1 MSLIVAILLLLVV
14 SRVAA
19 EIAERVHQP
28 AMIGEILAG
37 LILGP
42 ALLGVI
48 HESTELTAIADI
60 GLLMLV
66 LLAGMEIELRQLIDA
81 FTGRNIWISVMG
93 FVMPL
98 ALGIATGVV
107 LGLDANRTLFV
118 GLCIAITA
126 LPVSI
131 RILMD
136 IGRLQTPI
144 GQRII
149 GAAIANDVLAL
160 LVLGVVV
167 NANTTGAAWPDV
179 VTSSGMPLLKVVV
192 FMGAVLLVGEALR
205 RAAAMAHL
213 DKIRERLGSRLRV
226 KEPVFAATL
235 VFVIVFAALA
245 EILGLHFVVGAFFGS
260 VLLNHDL
267 LGQQQFEQARRT
279 ASAVSMGFL
288 APLFFASIGLAFDPS
303 GLTDVWLTTMVVV
316 VAFVG
321 KIFAGR
327 VGGWLAGMRPAES
340 WALGMG
346 LNGRG
351 IMELVV
357 ARIGLSS
364 GLIGSGLFSVLVLM
378 GMITTIVTPT
388 LLKRAFEAA
397 DRETA
402 RLNRSRGQP
411 VAGSGGFDDPRRG

>member
-1 MSLIVAILLLLVV
+1 MTLIVAILFLLIV

-19 EIAERVHQP
+19 ELAERVGQP

-42 ALLGVI
+42 ALLGLI
-48 HESTELTAIADI
+48 HPSPELTAIADI

-66 LLAGMEIELRQLIDA
+66 LLAGMEIDLDQLFDA
-81 FTGRNIWISVMG
+81 FRGRNLWISIMG
-93 FVMPL
+93 FVVPF
-98 ALGIATGVV
+98 ALGAATGAT
-107 LGLDANRTLFV
+107 LGLDAYRTIFV

-136 IGRLQTPI
+136 IGRLQTTV

-149 GAAIANDVLAL
+149 GAAIANDVIAL
-160 LVLGVVV
+160 LVLGVIV
-167 NANTTGAAWPDV
+167 NANTTQAGWREIVASA
-179 VTSSGMPLLKVVV
+179 GMPAAKVVL
-192 FMGAVLLVGEALR
+192 FMAAVVLAGKAINK
-205 RAAAMAHL
+205 AAAMAHL
-213 DKIRERLGSRLRV
+213 DKLRESIGNSLRV

-235 VFVIVFAALA
+235 LFVIVFAALA
-245 EILGLHFVVGAFFGS
+245 EALGLHFVVGAFFGS
-260 VLLNHDL
+260 VLLSHEL
-267 LGQQQFEQARRT
+267 LGPAQFEQARKT

-303 GLTDVWLTTMVVV
+303 GLSDVWLTVAIVV

-321 KIFAGR
+321 KILSGR
-327 VGGWLAGMRPAES
+327 IGGWLAGMGPAES

-357 ARIGLSS
+357 ARIGLST
-364 GLIGSGLFSVLVLM
+364 GLVGSGLFTVLVLM
-378 GMITTIVTPT
+378 GMVTTIVTPT
-388 LLKRAFEAA
+388 LLKRAFAAA
-397 DRETA
+397 DREQAQLRTDSTA
-402 RLNRSRGQP
+402 RT
-411 VAGSGGFDDPRRG
+411 

>member
-1 MSLIVAILLLLVV
+1 MTLIVAILLLLVV

-19 EIAERVHQP
+19 ELAERAGQP

-42 ALLGVI
+42 ALFGLI
-48 HESTELTAIADI
+48 HESPELTAIADI

-66 LLAGMEIELRQLIDA
+66 LLAGMEIELKQLFDA
-81 FTGRNIWISVMG
+81 FTGRNLWISVMG
-93 FVMPL
+93 FVVPL
-98 ALGIATGVV
+98 ALGIGTGAM

-136 IGRLQTPI
+136 IGRLQTAV

-160 LVLGVVV
+160 LVLGVIV
-167 NANTTGAAWPDV
+167 NANTTGAGWREMLA
-179 VTSSGMPLLKVVV
+179 SAGMPIVKVVV
-192 FMGAVLLVGEALR
+192 FMAAVLLAGKAINK
-205 RAAAMAHL
+205 AAAMAHL
-213 DKIRERLGSRLRV
+213 DQTREAIGRRLRV
-226 KEPVFAATL
+226 KEPVFAVTL
-235 VFVIVFAALA
+235 LFVIVFAALA
-245 EILGLHFVVGAFFGS
+245 EVLGLHFVVGAFFGS
-260 VLLNHDL
+260 VLLNHEL
-267 LGQQQFEQARRT
+267 LGQQQFEQARKT

-303 GLTDVWLTTMVVV
+303 GLTDLWLTLGVVI

-327 VGGWLAGMRPAES
+327 IGGWLAGMKPAES

-346 LNGRG
+346 LNARG

-364 GLIGSGLFSVLVLM
+364 GLVGSGLFSVLVLM
-378 GMITTIVTPT
+378 GMVTTIVTPM

-397 DRETA
+397 DREQQRPQSA
-402 RLNRSRGQP
+402 VSI
-411 VAGSGGFDDPRRG
+411 

>member
-1 MSLIVAILLLLVV
+1 MTLIVAILFLLIV

-19 EIAERVHQP
+19 ELAERVGQP

-42 ALLGVI
+42 ALLGLI
-48 HESTELTAIADI
+48 HPSPELTAIADI

-66 LLAGMEIELRQLIDA
+66 LLAGMEIDLDQLFDA
-81 FTGRNIWISVMG
+81 FRGRNLWISIMG
-93 FVMPL
+93 FVVPF
-98 ALGIATGVV
+98 ALGAGTGAT
-107 LGLDANRTLFV
+107 LGLDAYRTIFV

-136 IGRLQTPI
+136 LGRLQTTV

-149 GAAIANDVLAL
+149 GAAIANDVIAL
-160 LVLGVVV
+160 LVLGVIV
-167 NANTTGAAWPDV
+167 NANRTQAGWREVFVSA
-179 VTSSGMPLLKVVV
+179 GMPAAKVVL
-192 FMGAVLLVGEALR
+192 FMAAVVLAGKAINK
-205 RAAAMAHL
+205 AAAMTHL
-213 DKIRERLGSRLRV
+213 DKLRESIGSRLRV

-235 VFVIVFAALA
+235 LFVIVFAALA
-245 EILGLHFVVGAFFGS
+245 EALGLHFVVGAFFGS
-260 VLLNHDL
+260 VLLSHEL
-267 LGQQQFEQARRT
+267 LGPAQFEQARKT

-303 GLTDVWLTTMVVV
+303 GLSDVWLTIGVVV

-321 KIFAGR
+321 KILSGR
-327 VGGWLAGMRPAES
+327 IGGWLAGMGPAES

-378 GMITTIVTPT
+378 GMVTTIVTPT
-388 LLKRAFEAA
+388 LLKRAFAAA
-397 DRETA
+397 DRERAQVQTDSTA
-402 RLNRSRGQP
+402 RI
-411 VAGSGGFDDPRRG
+411 

>member
-1 MSLIVAILLLLVV
+1 MTLIVAILLLLVV

-19 EIAERVHQP
+19 ELAERVGQP
-28 AMIGEILAG
+28 AMIGEIVAG

-42 ALLGVI
+42 ALLGLI
-48 HESTELTAIADI
+48 HESPELTAIADI
-60 GLLMLV
+60 GLLMLM
-66 LLAGMEIELRQLIDA
+66 LLAGMEIELRQLFDA
-81 FTGRNIWISVMG
+81 FKGRNVWISVMG
-93 FVMPL
+93 FVVPFSL
-98 ALGIATGVV
+98 GVGAGAL
-107 LGLDANRTLFV
+107 LGLDPNRTIFV

-136 IGRLQTPI
+136 IGRLQTRV

-160 LVLGVVV
+160 LVLGVIV
-167 NANTTGAAWPDV
+167 NANTTGAGWREVIA
-179 VTSSGMPLLKVVV
+179 SSWLPAAK
-192 FMGAVLLVGEALR
+192 VLLFMAAVVAAGKAIHM
-205 RAAAMAHL
+205 AAAITRLHDL
-213 DKIRERLGSRLRV
+213 RQRLGEGLRV

-235 VFVIVFAALA
+235 LFVIVFAALA
-245 EILGLHFVVGAFFGS
+245 EALGLHFIVGAFFGS
-260 VLLNHDL
+260 VLLSHEL
-267 LGQQQFEQARRT
+267 IGPQQFEQARRT

-288 APLFFASIGLAFDPS
+288 APLFFASIGLAFDSS
-303 GLTDVWLTTMVVV
+303 GPTDVWLTVVV
-316 VAFVG
+316 VTAAFAG

-327 VGGWLAGMRPAES
+327 IGGWLAGMGPAES

-378 GMITTIVTPT
+378 GMATTIVTPM
-388 LLKRAFEAA
+388 LLKRAFEAV
-397 DRETA
+397 DREQA
-402 RLNRSRGQP
+402 RRSQSAAP
-411 VAGSGGFDDPRRG
+411 L

>member
-1 MSLIVAILLLLVV
+1 MSLIVAILFLLIV

-19 EIAERVHQP
+19 ELAERFGQP
-28 AMIGEILAG
+28 AMIGEIVAG

-42 ALLGVI
+42 ALLGLI
-48 HESTELTAIADI
+48 HQSPELTAIADI

-66 LLAGMEIELRQLIDA
+66 LLAGTEISLEQLVDA
-81 FTGRNIWISVMG
+81 FSGRNLWISIMG
-93 FVMPL
+93 FVVPFAMG
-98 ALGIATGVV
+98 LGLGVA
-107 LGLDANRTLFV
+107 LGLDANRTIFV
-118 GLCIAITA
+118 GLCISITA

-136 IGRLQTPI
+136 IGRLQTTI

-149 GAAIANDVLAL
+149 GAAIANDVIAL
-160 LVLGVVV
+160 LVLGVIV
-167 NANTTGAAWPDV
+167 NANTTQAGWREV
-179 VTSSGMPLLKVVV
+179 VVSAGMPTLKVVL
-192 FMGAVLLVGEALR
+192 FMAAVVLAGKAINK
-205 RAAAMAHL
+205 AAAMAHL
-213 DKIRERLGSRLRV
+213 DKWRENIGSRLRV

-235 VFVIVFAALA
+235 LFVIVFAALA
-245 EILGLHFVVGAFFGS
+245 EALGLHFVVGAFFGS
-260 VLLNHDL
+260 VLLSHEL
-267 LGQQQFEQARRT
+267 LGPQQFEQARKT

-288 APLFFASIGLAFDPS
+288 APLFFASIGLAFDTS
-303 GLTDVWLTTMVVV
+303 GLTDVWLTVGVVV

-321 KIFAGR
+321 KIFSGR
-327 VGGWLAGMRPAES
+327 VGGWLAGMGPAES

-364 GLIGSGLFSVLVLM
+364 GLIGSGLFSVVVLM

-388 LLKRAFEAA
+388 LLKRAFEKAE
-397 DRETA
+397 REQA
-402 RLNRSRGQP
+402 RLKK
-411 VAGSGGFDDPRRG
+411 AG

>member
-1 MSLIVAILLLLVV
+1 MTLIVAILLLLVV
-14 SRVAA
+14 SRLAA
-19 EIAERVHQP
+19 ELAERIGQP

-42 ALLGVI
+42 AVFGLV
-48 HESTELTAIADI
+48 HESPELTAIADI

-66 LLAGMEIELRQLIDA
+66 LLAGMEIELEQLFDA
-81 FTGRNIWISVMG
+81 FAGRNLWISVMG
-93 FVMPL
+93 FVVPL
-98 ALGIATGVV
+98 ALGIGMGAL

-136 IGRLQTPI
+136 IGRLQTTV

-160 LVLGVVV
+160 LVLGVIV
-167 NANTTGAAWPDV
+167 NANTTGAGWREMLA
-179 VTSSGMPLLKVVV
+179 SAGMPILKVVV
-192 FMGAVLLVGEALR
+192 FMIAVLLAGQAINK
-205 RAAAMAHL
+205 AAAMAHL
-213 DKIRERLGSRLRV
+213 DKLRESLGSALRV

-245 EILGLHFVVGAFFGS
+245 EALGLHFVVGAFFGS

-267 LGQQQFEQARRT
+267 LGRQQFEQARKT

-303 GLTDVWLTTMVVV
+303 GLTDVWLTLGVVT

-327 VGGWLAGMRPAES
+327 LGGWLAGMRPAES

-378 GMITTIVTPT
+378 GMVTTIVTPT

-397 DRETA
+397 DREEQ
-402 RLNRSRGQP
+402 RS
-411 VAGSGGFDDPRRG
+411 PRAEVPL

>member
-1 MSLIVAILLLLVV
+1 MTLIVAILFLLIV

-19 EIAERVHQP
+19 ELAERVGQP

-42 ALLGVI
+42 ALLGLI
-48 HESTELTAIADI
+48 HTSPELTAIADI

-66 LLAGMEIELRQLIDA
+66 LLAGMEIDLDQLFDA
-81 FTGRNIWISVMG
+81 FKGRNLWISIMG
-93 FVMPL
+93 FVVPF
-98 ALGIATGVV
+98 ALGLGLGAA
-107 LGLDANRTLFV
+107 LGLDAHRTIFV

-136 IGRLQTPI
+136 IGRLQTTV

-149 GAAIANDVLAL
+149 GAAIANDVIAL
-160 LVLGVVV
+160 LVLGVIV
-167 NANTTGAAWPDV
+167 NANTTQAGWREV
-179 VTSSGMPLLKVVV
+179 VASAGMPAAKVVL
-192 FMGAVLLVGEALR
+192 FMAAVVLAGKAINK
-205 RAAAMAHL
+205 AAAMAHL
-213 DKIRERLGSRLRV
+213 DKLRESIGSRLRV

-235 VFVIVFAALA
+235 LFVIVFAALA
-245 EILGLHFVVGAFFGS
+245 EALGLHFVVGAFFGS
-260 VLLNHDL
+260 VLLSHEL
-267 LGQQQFEQARRT
+267 LGPAQFEQARKT

-303 GLTDVWLTTMVVV
+303 GLSDVWLTVGVVV

-321 KIFAGR
+321 KILSGR
-327 VGGWLAGMRPAES
+327 IGGWLAGMSPAES

-364 GLIGSGLFSVLVLM
+364 GLVGSGLFSVLVLM
-378 GMITTIVTPT
+378 GMVTTIVTPA
-388 LLKRAFEAA
+388 LLKRAFAAA
-397 DRETA
+397 DRERAQVRTDSTA
-402 RLNRSRGQP
+402 RT
-411 VAGSGGFDDPRRG
+411 

>member
-28 AMIGEILAG
+28 AMIGEIVAG

-42 ALLGVI
+42 ALLDLI
-48 HESTELTAIADI
+48 HESSELTAIADV

-66 LLAGMEIELRQLIDA
+66 LLAGMEIELKQLFDA

-93 FVMPL
+93 FVVPL
-98 ALGIATGVV
+98 VLGIGAGAM

-136 IGRLQTPI
+136 IGRLHTTV
-144 GQRII
+144 GQQII

-160 LVLGVVV
+160 LLLGVIV
-167 NANTTGAAWPDV
+167 NAHTTGAAWRDV
-179 VTSSGMPLLKVVV
+179 VASSGMPIVKVLV
-192 FMGAVLLVGEALR
+192 FMAAVLLVGKALNK
-205 RAAAMAHL
+205 AAAIAHL
-213 DKIRERLGSRLRV
+213 DKVREVIGSRLRV

-245 EILGLHFVVGAFFGS
+245 ELLGLHFVVGAFFGS
-260 VLLNHDL
+260 VLLNHEL
-267 LGQQQFEQARRT
+267 LGQEQFEQARKT

-288 APLFFASIGLAFDPS
+288 APLFFASIGLAFDPT
-303 GLTDVWLTTMVVV
+303 GLSDVWLTTMVVT

-327 VGGWLAGMRPAES
+327 VGGWLAGMGPAES

-378 GMITTIVTPT
+378 GMVTTIVTPT
-388 LLKRAFEAA
+388 LLKRAFAAA
-397 DRETA
+397 DREQA
-402 RLNRSRGQP
+402 Q
-411 VAGSGGFDDPRRG
+411 RRPQSAAPI

>member
-1 MSLIVAILLLLVV
+1 MSLIIAILLLLVV

-19 EIAERVHQP
+19 ELAERAGQP

-42 ALLGVI
+42 ALFDLI
-48 HESTELTAIADI
+48 RPSTELTAIADI

-66 LLAGMEIELRQLIDA
+66 LLAGMEIELKQLFDA
-81 FTGRNIWISVMG
+81 FRGRNLWISLMG
-93 FVMPL
+93 FFVPF
-98 ALGIATGVV
+98 ALGVAVGAV
-107 LGLDANRTLFV
+107 LGLDANRTIFI

-136 IGRLQTPI
+136 LGRLQTPI

-149 GAAIANDVLAL
+149 GAAIANDVIAL
-160 LVLGVVV
+160 LVLGVIV
-167 NANTTGAAWPDV
+167 NANTTGAGWREV
-179 VTSSGMPLLKVVV
+179 VTSAVMPTAKVLVFMLAVVVAGKAINKVVS
-192 FMGAVLLVGEALR
+192 
-205 RAAAMAHL
+205 MAHL
-213 DKIRERLGSRLRV
+213 DTLREAVSGRLRV

-235 VFVIVFAALA
+235 LFVIVFAALA
-245 EILGLHFVVGAFFGS
+245 EALGLHFVVGAFFGS
-260 VLLNHDL
+260 VLLNHEL
-267 LGQQQFEQARRT
+267 LGKQQFEQARRT

-288 APLFFASIGLAFDPS
+288 APLFFASIGLAFDPA
-303 GLTDVWLTTMVVV
+303 GLSDVWLTVGVVT

-327 VGGWLAGMRPAES
+327 IGGWLAGMKPAES

-397 DRETA
+397 DREQA
-402 RLNRSRGQP
+402 QRPQP
-411 VAGSGGFDDPRRG
+411 APL

>member
-1 MSLIVAILLLLVV
+1 MTLIIAILFLLIV

-19 EIAERVHQP
+19 ELAERVGQP
-28 AMIGEILAG
+28 AMIGEIVAG

-42 ALLGVI
+42 ALFGLI
-48 HESTELTAIADI
+48 QQSPELTAIADI

-66 LLAGMEIELRQLIDA
+66 LLAGMEITLDQLFDA
-81 FTGRNIWISVMG
+81 FTGRNLWISIMG
-93 FVMPL
+93 FVIPF
-98 ALGIATGVV
+98 ALGLGLGVT
-107 LGLDANRTLFV
+107 LGLDAHRTIFV
-118 GLCIAITA
+118 GLCISITA

-136 IGRLQTPI
+136 LGRLQTTI

-149 GAAIANDVLAL
+149 GAAIANDVIAL
-160 LVLGVVV
+160 LVLGVIV
-167 NANTTGAAWPDV
+167 NASRTQAGWREV
-179 VTSSGMPLLKVVV
+179 VMSAGMPTAKVVL
-192 FMGAVLLVGEALR
+192 FMAAVVLAGKAIHK
-205 RAAAMAHL
+205 AAAMAHL
-213 DKIRERLGSRLRV
+213 DRWRESIGSRLRV

-235 VFVIVFAALA
+235 LFVIVFAALA
-245 EILGLHFVVGAFFGS
+245 EALGLHFVVGAFFGS
-260 VLLNHDL
+260 VLLSHEL
-267 LGQQQFEQARRT
+267 LGPAQFEQARKT

-303 GLTDVWLTTMVVV
+303 GLSDVWLTVGVVV

-321 KIFAGR
+321 KILSGR
-327 VGGWLAGMRPAES
+327 IGGWLAGMSPAES

-378 GMITTIVTPT
+378 GMVTTIVTPT
-388 LLKRAFEAA
+388 LLKRAFAAA
-397 DRETA
+397 DRERAQVRTESTA
-402 RLNRSRGQP
+402 RL
-411 VAGSGGFDDPRRG
+411 

>member
-1 MSLIVAILLLLVV
+1 MTLIIAILLLLVV

-19 EIAERVHQP
+19 ELAERVGQP

-42 ALLGVI
+42 ALFGLI
-48 HESTELTAIADI
+48 HESPELTAIADI

-66 LLAGMEIELRQLIDA
+66 LLAGMEIELKQLFDA
-81 FTGRNIWISVMG
+81 FTGRNLWISVMG
-93 FVMPL
+93 FVVPL
-98 ALGIATGVV
+98 ALGVATGAM

-136 IGRLQTPI
+136 IGRLQTVV

-160 LVLGVVV
+160 LVLGVIV
-167 NANTTGAAWPDV
+167 NGNTTGAGWREMLA
-179 VTSSGMPLLKVVV
+179 SAGMPIVKVVV
-192 FMGAVLLVGEALR
+192 FMAAVLLAGKAINK
-205 RAAAMAHL
+205 AAAMAHL
-213 DKIRERLGSRLRV
+213 DRFRDAIGSRLRV
-226 KEPVFAATL
+226 KEPVFALTL
-235 VFVIVFAALA
+235 LFVIVFAALA
-245 EILGLHFVVGAFFGS
+245 EVLGLHFVVGAFFGS
-260 VLLNHDL
+260 VLLNHEL
-267 LGQQQFEQARRT
+267 LGQQQFEQARKT

-303 GLTDVWLTTMVVV
+303 GLTDLWLTLGVVT

-327 VGGWLAGMRPAES
+327 IGGWLAGMRPAES

-378 GMITTIVTPT
+378 GMVTTIVTPT

-397 DRETA
+397 DRE
-402 RLNRSRGQP
+402 RQR
-411 VAGSGGFDDPRRG
+411 DPQSAASI

>member
-1 MSLIVAILLLLVV
+1 MSLIVAILFLLIV

-19 EIAERVHQP
+19 ELAERFGQP
-28 AMIGEILAG
+28 AMIGEIVAG

-42 ALLGVI
+42 ALLGLI
-48 HESTELTAIADI
+48 HQSPELTAIADI

-66 LLAGMEIELRQLIDA
+66 LLAGMEISLDQLVDA
-81 FTGRNIWISVMG
+81 FSGRNLWISIMG
-93 FVMPL
+93 FVVPFAMG
-98 ALGIATGVV
+98 LGLGVA
-107 LGLDANRTLFV
+107 LGLDANRTIFV
-118 GLCIAITA
+118 GLCISITA

-136 IGRLQTPI
+136 IGRLHTTI

-149 GAAIANDVLAL
+149 GAAIANDVIAL
-160 LVLGVVV
+160 LVLGVIV
-167 NANTTGAAWPDV
+167 NANTTQAGWREV
-179 VTSSGMPLLKVVV
+179 VVSAGMPTLKVVL
-192 FMGAVLLVGEALR
+192 FMAAVVLAGKAINK
-205 RAAAMAHL
+205 AAAMAHL
-213 DKIRERLGSRLRV
+213 DKWRENIGSRLRV

-235 VFVIVFAALA
+235 LFVIVFAALA
-245 EILGLHFVVGAFFGS
+245 EALGLHFVVGAFFGS
-260 VLLNHDL
+260 VLLSHEL
-267 LGQQQFEQARRT
+267 LGPQQFEQARKT

-288 APLFFASIGLAFDPS
+288 APLFFASIGLAFDTS
-303 GLTDVWLTTMVVV
+303 GLTDVWLTVGVVV

-321 KIFAGR
+321 KIFSGR
-327 VGGWLAGMRPAES
+327 VGGWLAGMGPAES

-388 LLKRAFEAA
+388 LLKRAFEKAE
-397 DRETA
+397 REQA
-402 RLNRSRGQP
+402 RLKK
-411 VAGSGGFDDPRRG
+411 AG

>member
-1 MSLIVAILLLLVV
+1 MTLIVAILFLLIV

-19 EIAERVHQP
+19 ELAERVGQP

-42 ALLGVI
+42 ALLGLI
-48 HESTELTAIADI
+48 HASPELAAIADI

-66 LLAGMEIELRQLIDA
+66 LLAGMEIDLDQLVDA
-81 FTGRNIWISVMG
+81 FRGRNLWISIMG
-93 FVMPL
+93 FVVPF
-98 ALGIATGVV
+98 ALGAGTGAT
-107 LGLDANRTLFV
+107 LGLDAYRTIFV

-136 IGRLQTPI
+136 LGRLQTTV

-149 GAAIANDVLAL
+149 GAAIANDVIAL
-160 LVLGVVV
+160 LVLGVIV
-167 NANTTGAAWPDV
+167 NANRTQAGWREVFVSA
-179 VTSSGMPLLKVVV
+179 GMPAAKVVL
-192 FMGAVLLVGEALR
+192 FMAAVVLAGKAINK
-205 RAAAMAHL
+205 AAAMTHL
-213 DKIRERLGSRLRV
+213 DKLRESIGSRLRV

-235 VFVIVFAALA
+235 LFVIVFAALA
-245 EILGLHFVVGAFFGS
+245 EALGLHFVVGAFFGS
-260 VLLNHDL
+260 VLLSHEL
-267 LGQQQFEQARRT
+267 LGPPQFEQARKT

-303 GLTDVWLTTMVVV
+303 GLSDVWLTIGIVV

-321 KIFAGR
+321 KILSGR
-327 VGGWLAGMRPAES
+327 IGGWLAGMGPAES

-378 GMITTIVTPT
+378 GMVTTIVTPT
-388 LLKRAFEAA
+388 LLKRAFAAA
-397 DRETA
+397 DRERAQVQTDSTA
-402 RLNRSRGQP
+402 RI
-411 VAGSGGFDDPRRG
+411 

>member
-1 MSLIVAILLLLVV
+1 
-14 SRVAA
+14 
-19 EIAERVHQP
+19 
-28 AMIGEILAG
+28 
-37 LILGP
+37 
-42 ALLGVI
+42 
-48 HESTELTAIADI
+48 
-60 GLLMLV
+60 
-66 LLAGMEIELRQLIDA
+66 
-81 FTGRNIWISVMG
+81 MG
-93 FVMPL
+93 FVVPL
-98 ALGIATGVV
+98 ALGVSTGVV
-107 LGLDANRTLFV
+107 LGLDANRALFV

-136 IGRLQTPI
+136 IGRLQTTI

-167 NANTTGAAWPDV
+167 NANTTGAAWLDV
-179 VTSSGMPLLKVVV
+179 IVSSGVPLLKVLV
-192 FMGAVLLVGEALR
+192 FMGAVLLAGEALR
-205 RAAAMAHL
+205 RAAAMARL
-213 DKIRERLGSRLRV
+213 DRIREAVGSRLRV

-245 EILGLHFVVGAFFGS
+245 ELLGLHFVVGAFFGS

-267 LGQQQFEQARRT
+267 LGQPQFEQARRT

-364 GLIGSGLFSVLVLM
+364 GLIGSALFSVLVLM

-397 DRETA
+397 DREQAPNPARSTA
-402 RLNRSRGQP
+402 SI
-411 VAGSGGFDDPRRG
+411 

>member
-1 MSLIVAILLLLVV
+1 VSLIVAILFLLIV

-19 EIAERVHQP
+19 ELAERFGQP
-28 AMIGEILAG
+28 AMIGEIVAG

-42 ALLGVI
+42 ALLGLI
-48 HESTELTAIADI
+48 HQSPELTAIADI

-66 LLAGMEIELRQLIDA
+66 LLAGTEISLEQLVDA
-81 FTGRNIWISVMG
+81 FSGRNLWISIMG
-93 FVMPL
+93 FVVPFAMG
-98 ALGIATGVV
+98 LGLGVA
-107 LGLDANRTLFV
+107 LGLDANRTIFV
-118 GLCIAITA
+118 GLCISITA

-136 IGRLQTPI
+136 IGRLQTTI

-149 GAAIANDVLAL
+149 GAAIANDVIAL
-160 LVLGVVV
+160 LVLGVIV
-167 NANTTGAAWPDV
+167 NANTTQAGWREV
-179 VTSSGMPLLKVVV
+179 VVSAGMPTLKVVL
-192 FMGAVLLVGEALR
+192 FMAAVVLAGKAINK
-205 RAAAMAHL
+205 AAAMAHL
-213 DKIRERLGSRLRV
+213 DKWRENIGSRLRV

-235 VFVIVFAALA
+235 LFVIVFAALA
-245 EILGLHFVVGAFFGS
+245 EALGLHFVVGAFFGS
-260 VLLNHDL
+260 VLLSHEL
-267 LGQQQFEQARRT
+267 LGPQQFEQARRT

-288 APLFFASIGLAFDPS
+288 APLFFASIGLAFDTS
-303 GLTDVWLTTMVVV
+303 GLTDVWLTVGVVV

-321 KIFAGR
+321 KIFSGR
-327 VGGWLAGMRPAES
+327 VGGWLAGMGPAES

-364 GLIGSGLFSVLVLM
+364 GLIGSGLFSVVVLM

-388 LLKRAFEAA
+388 LLKRAFEKAE
-397 DRETA
+397 REQA
-402 RLNRSRGQP
+402 RLKK
-411 VAGSGGFDDPRRG
+411 AG

>member
-1 MSLIVAILLLLVV
+1 MSLIIAILLLLVV

-19 EIAERVHQP
+19 ELAERAGQP

-42 ALLGVI
+42 ALLDLI

-66 LLAGMEIELRQLIDA
+66 LLAGMEIELKQLFDA
-81 FTGRNIWISVMG
+81 FRGRNVWISVMG
-93 FVMPL
+93 FVAPM
-98 ALGIATGVV
+98 ALGVGTGAL
-107 LGLDANRTLFV
+107 LGLDANRTIFV

-136 IGRLQTPI
+136 LGRLQTPV

-160 LVLGVVV
+160 LVLGVIV
-167 NANTTGAAWPDV
+167 NANTTGAGWREI
-179 VTSSGMPLLKVVV
+179 VTSAGMPTVKVLV
-192 FMGAVLLVGEALR
+192 FMIAVLVAGKAINRIVSL
-205 RAAAMAHL
+205 AHL
-213 DKIRERLGSRLRV
+213 DALREAVSGRLRV

-245 EILGLHFVVGAFFGS
+245 EALGLHFVVGAFFGS
-260 VLLNHDL
+260 VLLNHEL
-267 LGQQQFEQARRT
+267 LGKQQFEQARRT

-288 APLFFASIGLAFDPS
+288 APLFFASIGLAFDPA
-303 GLTDVWLTTMVVV
+303 GLTDVWLTLGVVT

-327 VGGWLAGMRPAES
+327 IGGWLAGMRPAES

-397 DRETA
+397 DRE
-402 RLNRSRGQP
+402 
-411 VAGSGGFDDPRRG
+411 

>member
-1 MSLIVAILLLLVV
+1 MTLIVAILLLLVV

-19 EIAERVHQP
+19 ELAERVGQP

-37 LILGP
+37 LVLGP
-42 ALLGVI
+42 ALFGLI
-48 HESTELTAIADI
+48 HESPELTAIADI

-66 LLAGMEIELRQLIDA
+66 LLAGMEIELRQLFEA
-81 FTGRNIWISVMG
+81 FAGRNLWISIMG
-93 FVMPL
+93 FVVPL
-98 ALGIATGVV
+98 ALGVATGAV

-136 IGRLQTPI
+136 IGRLQTVV

-160 LVLGVVV
+160 LVLGVIV
-167 NANTTGAAWPDV
+167 NANTTGAGWREMLA
-179 VTSSGMPLLKVVV
+179 SAGMPIVKVVV
-192 FMGAVLLVGEALR
+192 FMAAVLLAGKAINK
-205 RAAAMAHL
+205 AAAMAHL
-213 DKIRERLGSRLRV
+213 DRLRDAIGSRLRV
-226 KEPVFAATL
+226 KEPVFALTL
-235 VFVIVFAALA
+235 LFVIVFAALA
-245 EILGLHFVVGAFFGS
+245 EVLGLHFVVGAFFGS
-260 VLLNHDL
+260 VLLNHEL
-267 LGQQQFEQARRT
+267 LGQQQFEQARKT

-303 GLTDVWLTTMVVV
+303 GLTDLWLTLGVVT

-327 VGGWLAGMRPAES
+327 IGGWLAGMGPADS

-378 GMITTIVTPT
+378 GMVTTIVTPV

-397 DRETA
+397 DRE
-402 RLNRSRGQP
+402 QQH
-411 VAGSGGFDDPRRG
+411 DPQSAASI